1 MRLSLLG
8 SRNIP
13 SSLGLRK
20 RETRSHGKVL
30 VFQLQ
35 PPHVICQDNT
45 SFPGL
50 NCLPYFTTAPYN
62 DYKFHR
68 QVALIVVWLADF
80 VGDVRGIK
88 TIYNEE
94 IQSTLRL
101 MTITRRHLTVYLSVF
116 DGIAVQ
122 KDN

>member
-1 MRLSLLG
+1 MLFA
-8 SRNIP
+8 
-13 SSLGLRK
+13 K
-20 RETRSHGKVL
+20 T
-30 VFQLQ
+30 
-35 PPHVICQDNT
+35 NT

-101 MTITRRHLTVYLSVF
+101 MTITRR
-116 DGIAVQ
+116 
-122 KDN
+122 

>member
-1 MRLSLLG
+1 MFLISPEAIRTSSLVMRLSLLG

-20 RETRSHGKVL
+20 RESRSHGKVL
-30 VFQLQ
+30 VLQLN
-35 PPHVICQDNT
+35 HLMLFAKTNT

-101 MTITRRHLTVYLSVF
+101 MTITRR
-116 DGIAVQ
+116 
-122 KDN
+122 